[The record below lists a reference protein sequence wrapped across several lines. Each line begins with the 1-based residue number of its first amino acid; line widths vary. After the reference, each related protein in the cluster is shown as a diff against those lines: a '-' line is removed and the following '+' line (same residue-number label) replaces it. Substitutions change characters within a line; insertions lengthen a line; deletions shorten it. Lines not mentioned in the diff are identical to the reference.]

1 MAFLCQMVVLYANC
15 AKIYYIKLLWG
26 NLMLLDKIGSLF
38 IKFLGSIGSISL
50 FSARALISGF
60 LPPYYWKQIFYQA
73 IQIGYFSLPVV
84 GMTALFTGMAMTLQ
98 CYAGFAE
105 FTAEN
110 AIPSVVM
117 IAMTRELGPVLAAL
131 MVAGRLGAAMTAE
144 IGTMK
149 VTEQIDALTT
159 LSVNSYKYLV
169 FPRMLTG
176 TLLVPFLVLI
186 DDIIGILGGYL
197 VGVYYLNFNA
207 ANYIRN
213 TLESM
218 VTWDIVSGLIKGA
231 IFGFV
236 ICLMG
241 CYHGYF
247 SKRGAEGVGR
257 ATTNSVVAS
266 SIMILLLDGI
276 LTFVLF

>member
-1 MAFLCQMVVLYANC
+1 MVL
-15 AKIYYIKLLWG
+15 AKIG
-26 NLMLLDKIGSLF
+26 RLF
-38 IKFLGSIGSISL
+38 ISFLSSIGNVTL
-50 FSARALISGF
+50 FLLKSVSAGF
-60 LPPYYWKQIFYQA
+60 FPPYYWKQIMQQA

-98 CYAGFAE
+98 CYAGFSE

-131 MVAGRLGAAMTAE
+131 MVAGRLGASMTAE

-169 FPRMLTG
+169 FPRILTG
-176 TLLVPFLVLI
+176 TLLVPFLVFV

-197 VGVYYLNFNA
+197 VGVYHLNFNA

-213 TLESM
+213 TFESM
-218 VTWDIVSGLIKGA
+218 VTWDVVSGLIKGA
-231 IFGFV
+231 VFGFV

-241 CYHGYF
+241 CYQGYS
-247 SKRGAEGVGR
+247 SKGGAEGVGR
-257 ATTNSVVAS
+257 ATTNSVVTS

>member
-1 MAFLCQMVVLYANC
+1 M
-15 AKIYYIKLLWG
+15 I
-26 NLMLLDKIGSLF
+26 LDKIGRL
-38 IKFLGSIGSISL
+38 FLGFLSSIGKLTI
-50 FSARALISGF
+50 FSVKAIWNGST
-60 LPPYYWKQIFYQA
+60 PPYYWKQILQQA
-73 IQIGYFSLPVV
+73 VQIGYFSLPVV

-98 CYAGFAE
+98 CYAGFSE

-117 IAMTRELGPVLAAL
+117 IAMTRELGPVLASL
-131 MVAGRLGAAMTAE
+131 MVAGRLGASMTAE
-144 IGTMK
+144 LGTMK

-169 FPRMLTG
+169 FPRILTG

-236 ICLMG
+236 ICLLG
-241 CYHGYF
+241 CYQGYF
-247 SKRGAEGVGR
+247 SKGGAEGVGR
-257 ATTNSVVAS
+257 ATTNSVVTS

-276 LTFVLF
+276 LTFALF

>member
-1 MAFLCQMVVLYANC
+1 MLL
-15 AKIYYIKLLWG
+15 AKIG
-26 NLMLLDKIGSLF
+26 RMF
-38 IKFLGSIGSISL
+38 INFLSSIGNVTLFLIRSL
-50 FSARALISGF
+50 SFGF
-60 LPPYYWKQIFYQA
+60 IPPYYWRQILQQA

-84 GMTALFTGMAMTLQ
+84 GMTAIFTGMAMTLQ
-98 CYAGFAE
+98 CYAGFSE

-117 IAMTRELGPVLAAL
+117 IAMTRELGPVLTAL
-131 MVAGRLGAAMTAE
+131 MVAGRLGASMTAE

-169 FPRMLTG
+169 FPRLLTG
-176 TLLVPFLVLI
+176 TILLPFLVFI
-186 DDIIGILGGYL
+186 DDIIGILGGYI

-213 TLESM
+213 TFESM
-218 VTWDIVSGLIKGA
+218 AAWDIVSGLIKGA
-231 IFGFV
+231 VFGFI

-241 CYHGYF
+241 CYQGYF
-247 SKRGAEGVGR
+247 SKGGAEGVGR
-257 ATTNSVVAS
+257 STTNSVVTS
-266 SIMILLLDGI
+266 SILILLLDCI

>member
-1 MAFLCQMVVLYANC
+1 MAFLCQIVVLYANC

-117 IAMTRELGPVLAAL
+117 IAMTRELGPVH
-131 MVAGRLGAAMTAE
+131 
-144 IGTMK
+144 
-149 VTEQIDALTT
+149 
-159 LSVNSYKYLV
+159 SYKYLV

>member
-1 MAFLCQMVVLYANC
+1 MVL
-15 AKIYYIKLLWG
+15 AKIG
-26 NLMLLDKIGSLF
+26 RLF
-38 IKFLGSIGSISL
+38 ISFLSSIGNVTL
-50 FSARALISGF
+50 FLLKSVSAGF
-60 LPPYYWKQIFYQA
+60 FPPYYWKQIMQQT

-98 CYAGFAE
+98 CYAGFSE

-131 MVAGRLGAAMTAE
+131 MVAGRLGASMTAE

-169 FPRMLTG
+169 FPRILTG
-176 TLLVPFLVLI
+176 TLLVPFLVFV

-197 VGVYYLNFNA
+197 VGVYHLNFNA

-213 TLESM
+213 TFESM
-218 VTWDIVSGLIKGA
+218 VTWDVVSGLIKGA
-231 IFGFV
+231 VFGFV

-241 CYHGYF
+241 CYQGYS
-247 SKRGAEGVGR
+247 SKGGAEGVGR
-257 ATTNSVVAS
+257 ATTNSVVTS

>member
-1 MAFLCQMVVLYANC
+1 MILERIGKMFIDFL
-15 AKIYYIKLLWG
+15 
-26 NLMLLDKIGSLF
+26 S
-38 IKFLGSIGSISL
+38 SIGNITLFLIRSL
-50 FSARALISGF
+50 SFGF
-60 LPPYYWKQIFYQA
+60 IPRYYWRQILQQA

-84 GMTALFTGMAMTLQ
+84 GMTAIFTGMAMTLQ
-98 CYAGFAE
+98 CYAGFSK

-117 IAMTRELGPVLAAL
+117 IAMTRELGPVLTAL
-131 MVAGRLGAAMTAE
+131 MVAGRLGASMTAE

-169 FPRMLTG
+169 FPRLLTG
-176 TLLVPFLVLI
+176 TIFLPFLVFI
-186 DDIIGILGGYL
+186 DDVIGILGGYI

-213 TLESM
+213 TFESM
-218 VTWDIVSGLIKGA
+218 AAWDIFSGLIKGA
-231 IFGFV
+231 VFGFI

-241 CYHGYF
+241 CYQGYN

-257 ATTNSVVAS
+257 STTNSVVAS
-266 SIMILLLDGI
+266 SILILLLDCI

>member
-1 MAFLCQMVVLYANC
+1 
-15 AKIYYIKLLWG
+15 
-26 NLMLLDKIGSLF
+26 MLLDKIGRLF
-38 IKFLGSIGSISL
+38 IKFLESIGGVTL
-50 FSARALISGF
+50 FSIRAVIAGF
-60 LPPYYWKQIFYQA
+60 VPPYYWKQILQQA

-98 CYAGFAE
+98 CYAGFSK

-131 MVAGRLGAAMTAE
+131 MVAGRLGASMAAE

-159 LSVNSYKYLV
+159 LSVNSYKYLA
-169 FPRMLTG
+169 FPRLVTG

-218 VTWDIVSGLIKGA
+218 VTWDIISGLIKGA

-241 CYHGYF
+241 CYQGYF
-247 SKRGAEGVGR
+247 SKGGAEGVGR

-266 SIMILLLDGI
+266 SIMILLLDGV
-276 LTFVLF
+276 LTFLLF

>member
-1 MAFLCQMVVLYANC
+1 MVL
-15 AKIYYIKLLWG
+15 AKIG
-26 NLMLLDKIGSLF
+26 RLF
-38 IKFLGSIGSISL
+38 ISFLSSIGNVTL
-50 FSARALISGF
+50 FLLKSVSAGF
-60 LPPYYWKQIFYQA
+60 FPPYYWKQIIQQA

-98 CYAGFAE
+98 CYAGFSE

-131 MVAGRLGAAMTAE
+131 MVAGRLGASMTAE

-169 FPRMLTG
+169 FPRILTG
-176 TLLVPFLVLI
+176 TLLVPFLVFV

-197 VGVYYLNFNA
+197 VGVYHLNFNA

-213 TLESM
+213 TFESM
-218 VTWDIVSGLIKGA
+218 ATWDVVSGLIKGA
-231 IFGFV
+231 VFGFV

-241 CYHGYF
+241 CYQGYS
-247 SKRGAEGVGR
+247 SKGGAEGVGR
-257 ATTNSVVAS
+257 ATTNSVVTS